1 MTVILRFFDLFLP
14 AGLRKDP
21 TDLMRG
27 YIIVGMILTN
37 IMVGL
42 TLLIILFN
50 FLELEQNTA
59 IGVGLNLLCLVA
71 YVIALVL
78 LRLSASFVLTAN
90 FLLTILTAVV
100 AIGVQITGRYWDS
113 PVLQLALQLPVTAF
127 LLLGLRPGIF
137 WLLVTMALCLTF
149 YLSALLDFGYVQ
161 LLQNQALIDAMFV
174 ALQYTLFAI
183 VGGALI
189 VYEIIN
195 SQLTGKLHEE
205 RGRLEHKASHD
216 DLTGIPNRF
225 EFFRRLKKGIEEAR
239 VRQHK
244 VAVVY
249 IDLDGFKPIN
259 DLLGHHIGDEALKAV
274 AQRLSS
280 FLRLADT
287 TARLGGDEFALILPA
302 IHIPNDIE
310 LIMPKVLT
318 AIKEPIRI
326 NGIDIVVKAS
336 CGVSVFPNHSED
348 HRVLCR
354 YADMAMYIA
363 KEKHDSYLIYDESMH
378 GQEGRRPTKD
388 VNA

>member
-1 MTVILRFFDLFLP
+1 MTVIFRFFDFFLP
-14 AGLRKDP
+14 EGLRKDP

-37 IMVGL
+37 IVVGL
-42 TLLIILFN
+42 ALLVILFN

-71 YVIALVL
+71 YIIALVL
-78 LRLSASFVLTAN
+78 LRMSASFVLTAN

-100 AIGVQITGRYWDS
+100 AIGVQITGGYWDS

-137 WLLVTMALCLTF
+137 WLAVTMALCVAF

-161 LLQNQALIDAMFV
+161 LLQSQALIDAMFI

-225 EFFRRLKKGIEEAR
+225 EFFRRLKKGIDEAR
-239 VRQHK
+239 VRQHN

-310 LIMPKVLT
+310 VIMPKVLT

-348 HRVLCR
+348 HRALCR
-354 YADMAMYIA
+354 YADMAMYLA
-363 KEKHDSYLIYDESMH
+363 KEKHDSYLIYDESMKVE
-378 GQEGRRPTKD
+378 EGRRPTRD

>member
-1 MTVILRFFDLFLP
+1 M
-14 AGLRKDP
+14 
-21 TDLMRG
+21 
-27 YIIVGMILTN
+27 
-37 IMVGL
+37 
-42 TLLIILFN
+42 
-50 FLELEQNTA
+50 
-59 IGVGLNLLCLVA
+59 
-71 YVIALVL
+71 
-78 LRLSASFVLTAN
+78 SASFVLTAN

-100 AIGVQITGRYWDS
+100 AIGVQITGGYWDS

-137 WLLVTMALCLTF
+137 WLAVTMALCVAF

-161 LLQNQALIDAMFV
+161 LLQSQALIDAMFI

-225 EFFRRLKKGIEEAR
+225 EFFRRLKKGIDEAR
-239 VRQHK
+239 VRQHN

-310 LIMPKVLT
+310 VIMPKVLT

-348 HRVLCR
+348 HRALCR
-354 YADMAMYIA
+354 YADMAMYLA
-363 KEKHDSYLIYDESMH
+363 KEKHDSYLIYDESMKVE
-378 GQEGRRPTKD
+378 GGRRPTRD